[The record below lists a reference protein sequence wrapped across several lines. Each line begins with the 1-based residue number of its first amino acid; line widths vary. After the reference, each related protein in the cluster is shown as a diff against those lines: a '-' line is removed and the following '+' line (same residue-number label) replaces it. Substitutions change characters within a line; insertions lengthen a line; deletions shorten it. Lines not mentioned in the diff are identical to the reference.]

1 MTSQSQS
8 AAQATIFI
16 AIELS
21 RTGWLVAVQNAS
33 DGRLGRH
40 KLPGGDVDG
49 LVALI
54 ERLRLREERRIG
66 GPVEV
71 AACHEA
77 GYDGFWLHRRLV
89 TAGVVSHV
97 IDPTSLQIDRRA
109 RRVKTDA
116 TDVEALLRTLM
127 AYWRGEP
134 RVCRMVRPP
143 SIDEEDAKRL
153 HRERHR
159 LIKERV
165 AHVNR
170 FKALLAT
177 QGIYEYQPLRAD
189 RHERLAG
196 LVTANG
202 TSLPPRLRAEV
213 LREVDRL
220 ELVLT
225 QLHDVNAD
233 RDTIAAR
240 EQPMDE
246 TEAMIGRL
254 TRLRG
259 VGPETATVLVREVF
273 YRDFANRREVAAY
286 AGLTPSPYRSG
297 RMDRD
302 QGISKAG
309 NALVRAKMV
318 ELAWFWMRYQP
329 DSELS
334 HWFLER
340 VGVGKGRVRR
350 IGIVAVARKLL
361 VALWRYVTSGL
372 VPAGADLK
380 VA

>member
-1 MTSQSQS
+1 
-8 AAQATIFI
+8 
-16 AIELS
+16 
-21 RTGWLVAVQNAS
+21 
-33 DGRLGRH
+33 
-40 KLPGGDVDG
+40 
-49 LVALI
+49 
-54 ERLRLREERRIG
+54 
-66 GPVEV
+66 
-71 AACHEA
+71 
-77 GYDGFWLHRRLV
+77 
-89 TAGVVSHV
+89 
-97 IDPTSLQIDRRA
+97 
-109 RRVKTDA
+109 
-116 TDVEALLRTLM
+116 
-127 AYWRGEP
+127 
-134 RVCRMVRPP
+134 
-143 SIDEEDAKRL
+143 
-153 HRERHR
+153 
-159 LIKERV
+159 
-165 AHVNR
+165 
-170 FKALLAT
+170 
-177 QGIYEYQPLRAD
+177 
-189 RHERLAG
+189 
-196 LVTANG
+196 
-202 TSLPPRLRAEV
+202 
-213 LREVDRL
+213 
-220 ELVLT
+220 
-225 QLHDVNAD
+225 
-233 RDTIAAR
+233 
-240 EQPMDE
+240 MDE

-259 VGPETATVLVREVF
+259 VGPETTTVLVREVF